1 MGVRMIGQFATS
13 KAGHDKGRL
22 YVVVAQEDDFV
33 YLSDGRLKGPDQPK
47 KKRRK
52 HIQPINARVEEC
64 LLERLRAGEKVYP
77 EEIKYALKQYY
88 RKQVQ
93 LPIIECGAK
102 DAPFI
107 RSERHASDKA
117 ILS

>member
-1 MGVRMIGQFATS
+1 MGIRMIGQFATS

-77 EEIKYALKQYY
+77 EEIKYALKQY
-88 RKQVQ
+88 
-93 LPIIECGAK
+93 
-102 DAPFI
+102 
-107 RSERHASDKA
+107 
-117 ILS
+117 LS